1 MEVFW
6 QNNCTAY
13 RFGRSTGE
21 KAWGLCA
28 FLPDVHFHFLP
39 DGGGMRDAEFWQTMH
54 DVGKSANILC
64 EGGTGIKLF
73 GYFGSGGRD
82 GKHNWLEV
90 KDSFKGPIAF
100 YAKTIQQSFINHP
113 FDFTDSQVEFHDEVS
128 LAEGKMVSASAT
140 AAGSHPTNALDR
152 NPRTRWIAPS
162 GSTLTVDLGAVK
174 TINRFAIENA
184 GLFADAALNT
194 VEAQLDVSVDGATF
208 VEAGRV
214 SAHRNA
220 RHEIVPAAWF
230 DVPVAP
236 TPARY
241 VKLAVTKPGADGN
254 IRIASFQVLKT
265 PVQQEETREL

>member
-1 MEVFW
+1 
-6 QNNCTAY
+6 
-13 RFGRSTGE
+13 
-21 KAWGLCA
+21 
-28 FLPDVHFHFLP
+28 
-39 DGGGMRDAEFWQTMH
+39 MH
-54 DVGKSANILC
+54 DVGKSANISC
-64 EGGTGIKLF
+64 EGGSDIKLF

-82 GKHNWLEV
+82 GIHNWLEV
-90 KDSFKGPIAF
+90 KDSFKGPITF

-140 AAGSHPTNALDR
+140 AAGSHPSNALDR
-152 NPRTRWIAPS
+152 NPRTLWIAPS

-194 VEAQLDVSVDGATF
+194 VEAQLDVSVDGTTF

-220 RHEIVPAAWF
+220 RNEIVPAAWF
-230 DVPVAP
+230 DVPVDP
-236 TPARY
+236 IPARF
-241 VKLAVTKPGADGN
+241 VKLAVTKPGSDGN
-254 IRIASFQVLKT
+254 IRIASFQVFEDAGSAAINPGIMKY
-265 PVQQEETREL
+265 